1 MAYIY
6 EKGIVAIPKH
16 VLELAGLKVGMQV
29 QTFAE
34 PGRVVI
40 EQPVDALEEFMRLRK
55 KANLSGK
62 AAESRLAKIE
72 KQMKRKMLH
81 VP

>member
-6 EKGIVAIPKH
+6 EKGIVAIPKR
-16 VLELAGLKVGMQV
+16 VLAAAGLKVGMQV
-29 QTFAE
+29 QAWAE

-40 EQPVDALEEFMRLRK
+40 EQPADVLEEFVRLRQ
-55 KANLSGK
+55 KADLSGK
-62 AAESRLAKIE
+62 EAERKLAKIE
-72 KQMKRKMLH
+72 KQMKRQMLH

>member
-1 MAYIY
+1 MTYIY

-40 EQPVDALEEFMRLRK
+40 EQPVDALEEFKRLRK

-62 AAESRLAKIE
+62 AAENRLAKIE
-72 KQMKRKMLH
+72 KQMKQKMLH